1 MNIKNAVYK
10 NLAGTI
16 IDVEIEHPD
25 FGWIPY
31 TYISDEPDTGFDI
44 EIAAY
49 LETATIADYVGP
61 SLETLKKQKKEEI
74 NIAFTNA
81 ALNGR
86 FTSALGFDVNA
97 RRGGIQNDLQNVET
111 LINLNQTIFR
121 DADNTIRNVTA
132 LDLVTIKTE
141 MQQYGLSL
149 YQHKWALEADI
160 EAALTEE
167 EINAIE
173 W

>member
-16 IDVEIEHPD
+16 IDVEIQHPT

-31 TYISDEPDTGFDI
+31 TYISNEPDTGFDI

-49 LETATIADYVGP
+49 LETETIADYIGP
-61 SLETLKKQKKEEI
+61 SLETLKKEKKEEI
-74 NIAFTNA
+74 NIAFVNA
-81 ALNGR
+81 ASNGR

-97 RRGGIQNDLQNVET
+97 RRSGIQNDLQNVET
-111 LINLNQTIFR
+111 LISLNQTIFR
-121 DADNTIRNVTA
+121 DADNTTRNVTA

-141 MQQYGLSL
+141 IQQHGLSL
-149 YQHKWALEADI
+149 YEHKWELEADI